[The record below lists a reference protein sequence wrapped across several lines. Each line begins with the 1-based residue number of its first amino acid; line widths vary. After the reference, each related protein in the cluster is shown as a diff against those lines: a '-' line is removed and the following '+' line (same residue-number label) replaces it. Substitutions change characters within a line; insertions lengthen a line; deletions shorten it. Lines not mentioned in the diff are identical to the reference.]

1 MAKNK
6 KRRITTGGHV
16 GNVQAPTIILQQ
28 TRRGGLDVGVY
39 MSAIRSAEVIDYP
52 RKEKLC
58 DLYEDVK
65 LDSHLFSVLR
75 KQKAAVLSTPI
86 QFMRDGKL
94 DEAMQ

>member
-65 LDSHLFSVLR
+65 IDSHLETEGRSSLD
-75 KQKAAVLSTPI
+75 TYPI
-86 QFMRDGKL
+86 HEGRQTG
-94 DEAMQ
+94 